1 MPAYVASLVL
11 KLTLLDMDAVV
22 QIKEEL
28 TQIGILQLVCLTFFD
43 HVLFI
48 IQSRPITLIS
58 ISFMQ
63 TDTQREILRKK
74 ERNRKSRERESV
86 Q

>member
-1 MPAYVASLVL
+1 VPAYVASLVL